1 MGHLACEDICL
12 CDVPTVTT
20 MRMALMRARGS
31 MGSPSCMAK
40 GRLLEGPTTM
50 TATSTPTSR
59 PSRDEDTGRRR
70 PRVEDEEDEEEE
82 EEEEPLVPEPLE
94 LSWSGL
100 LEVVVLLVGVSPC
113 ASCAGRGP
121 LVLAANRA
129 CRPA

>member
-1 MGHLACEDICL
+1 MGHLAYEVVGH
-12 CDVPTVTT
+12 DVPTVTT
-20 MRMALMRARGS
+20 MSMALMRARGS
-31 MGSPSCMAK
+31 IGSPSCVAK

-70 PRVEDEEDEEEE
+70 PRVEDEEEEE

-94 LSWSGL
+94 VSWSGL

-113 ASCAGRGP
+113 PSWAGRGP